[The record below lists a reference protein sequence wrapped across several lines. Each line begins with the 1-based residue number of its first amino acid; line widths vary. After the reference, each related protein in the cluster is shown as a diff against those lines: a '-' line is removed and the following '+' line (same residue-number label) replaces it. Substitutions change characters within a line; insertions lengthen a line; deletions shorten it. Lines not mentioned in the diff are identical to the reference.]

1 MDLNQILGYLEI
13 FSEEILGIIKYVGG
27 VHFSNL
33 KQTST

>member
-13 FSEEILGIIKYVGG
+13 FSEEILGIIKYVG